1 LKILNPDKPPER
13 GEAAGS
19 GRAAGS
25 RLFQYSH
32 AHLFNRTGGGRVAF
46 PAEEKTLPRRKFFA
60 NGIKAIA
67 GLFGLGLGI
76 PLAGFFL
83 SPALK
88 EDRRDWL
95 EIADVGQL
103 RAGEPTKITYRYAR
117 KDGWRMSEARRMA
130 FIVRGDDGNLLALTG
145 RCTHLGCGVDW
156 NSATQQFKCP
166 CHGGAF
172 DAQGRVLEGPPPKPL
187 AQLKIKIE
195 ADKIFIQ
202 DA

>member
-1 LKILNPDKPPER
+1 MVC
-13 GEAAGS
+13 S
-19 GRAAGS
+19 
-25 RLFQYSH
+25 
-32 AHLFNRTGGGRVAF
+32 
-46 PAEEKTLPRRKFFA
+46 EEKHPSPRRRFLA
-60 NGIKAIA
+60 NGIKALA

-88 EDRRDWL
+88 KSRADWI
-95 EIADVGQL
+95 EIADLGQL
-103 RAGEPTKITYRYAR
+103 RQGEPSKITYRYVR

-130 FIVRGDDGNLLALTG
+130 FVVRQDDGKLVALTN

-156 NSATQQFKCP
+156 NSATQRFTCP

-172 DAQGRVLEGPPPKPL
+172 DAQGRVLEGPPPEPL
-187 AQLKIKIE
+187 AQLAVKVE
-195 ADKIFIQ
+195 ADKIFIR

>member
-1 LKILNPDKPPER
+1 MV
-13 GEAAGS
+13 
-19 GRAAGS
+19 
-25 RLFQYSH
+25 Y
-32 AHLFNRTGGGRVAF
+32 
-46 PAEEKTLPRRKFFA
+46 
-60 NGIKAIA
+60 GIIAIA

-88 EDRRDWL
+88 KSLPDWL
-95 EIADVGQL
+95 EIADLGQL
-103 RAGEPTKITYRYAR
+103 RQGEPTKITYRYVR
-117 KDGWRMSEARRMA
+117 KDGWRMAETRRMT
-130 FIVRGDDGNLLALTG
+130 FVLRQDDGNIVALTN

-156 NSATQQFKCP
+156 NSATQRFTCP

-187 AQLKIKIE
+187 ARLAVKVE
-195 ADKIFIQ
+195 GNKIFIQ

>member
-1 LKILNPDKPPER
+1 VVSPEAR
-13 GEAAGS
+13 
-19 GRAAGS
+19 
-25 RLFQYSH
+25 
-32 AHLFNRTGGGRVAF
+32 N
-46 PAEEKTLPRRKFFA
+46 TLPRRRFFI

-88 EDRRDWL
+88 REPQNWIA
-95 EIADVGQL
+95 IADVSQL
-103 RAGEPTKITYRYAR
+103 RDGEPTKITYRYKR
-117 KDGWRMSEARRMA
+117 KDGWKMSETRRMA
-130 FIVRGDDGNLLALTG
+130 FVLKQADGGLLALTN

-166 CHGGAF
+166 CHGGTF
-172 DAQGRVLEGPPPKPL
+172 DAQGRVLEGPPPQPL
-187 AQLKIKIE
+187 ARLLVKVE

-202 DA
+202 DAYT

>member
-1 LKILNPDKPPER
+1 VAGRRVISPEER
-13 GEAAGS
+13 STE
-19 GRAAGS
+19 
-25 RLFQYSH
+25 
-32 AHLFNRTGGGRVAF
+32 
-46 PAEEKTLPRRKFFA
+46 PRRRFLA

-67 GLFGLGLGI
+67 GLLGLGLGI

-88 EDRRDWL
+88 KEQTGWI
-95 EIADVGQL
+95 EVADATQL
-103 RAGEPTKITYRYAR
+103 REGEPTKITYRYAR
-117 KDGWRMSEARRMA
+117 KDGWRMSETRRMA
-130 FIVRGDDGNLLALTG
+130 FVMRQDDGNIVVLTN

-172 DAQGRVLEGPPPKPL
+172 DALGRVLEGPPPKPL
-187 AQLKIKIE
+187 AQLPVRME
-195 ADKIFIQ
+195 ANKIFIQ